1 MAVVE
6 NVATRNVILKA
17 LQDNDI
23 NADVCDS
30 DQSGLEHLKRQKFDL
45 VVVDSEACSLTQ
57 MLEAVRNSAS
67 SGNALIFALIDS
79 RDALRVG
86 SDCGATFAIRKPAR
100 EEDISSLILA
110 GYGTMLRERRQYFRC
125 NVTVPVQIYFRNQS
139 VVLARSTNLSAGGM
153 AIEAEFPMQVGTS
166 VEIAFALPNLAV
178 RINTLAQV
186 VWADQRTKAGVRFV
200 NLAPNMQRELDA
212 WLSGK
217 FNLQLQADRESFA
230 RCPTLVPALA
240 TN

>member
-1 MAVVE
+1 MGASPD
-6 NVATRNVILKA
+6 R
-17 LQDNDI
+17 
-23 NADVCDS
+23 
-30 DQSGLEHLKRQKFDL
+30 SGLEHLKRQKFDL
-45 VVVDSEACSLTQ
+45 VVLDSEACNPTQ

-67 SGNALIFALIDS
+67 SGKALVFAVIDS
-79 RDALRVG
+79 PGAFRVG
-86 SDCGATFAIRKPAR
+86 ANCGATFAIRKPVR
-100 EEDISSLILA
+100 EDEISSLIRA
-110 GYGTMLRERRQYFRC
+110 GHGAMLRERRQYFRC
-125 NVTVPVQIYFRNQS
+125 NVAVPVQIDFRNQS

-153 AIEAEFPMQVGTS
+153 AIEAEFPMQAGTS
-166 VEIAFALPNLAV
+166 VEVKFALPNSAV

-200 NLAPNMQRELDA
+200 NLAPNMQRALDE

-230 RCPTLVPALA
+230 RYPTLVPALA